1 MARPSPVSMILI
13 ALAGAIGFL
22 FIRAGYRVVFGGAGG
37 GDTALWDIPTL
48 RLGGPF
54 SHIVLGGEVTLE
66 GLATSLTS
74 GVPFAFVIL
83 VSGIL
88 LAFCD
93 PRSILLFVPRLRAGK
108 SVALAFVIS
117 LSTLPFLLTTARHT
131 RHSALRRGI
140 TPGRQLV
147 LPILEKTLERA
158 AGIAEALH
166 SRGIAEHPPTNLS
179 PGASAVGI
187 TNLTV
192 PDRGVTALSW
202 SISPGEQIVLT
213 GATGSGKTTILRA
226 LSGLL
231 PTDPATDFSGEVNS
245 GAGGV
250 AYLPH
255 DPYSLFLAGSV
266 RDEIALSWVSRGY
279 SRSRARTHAGE
290 TLDRWN
296 LADLSAKHPAELS
309 SGEAVL
315 VALVTLLAT
324 KPDLLLL
331 DEPLHA
337 LDASWRARVVNQLHT
352 LAGQGITVI
361 VTDHGSPELEG
372 WGDCFAVG
380 PEGIQAGRYVSP
392 EREYPRLIVTAPV
405 EPEVVADFVDL
416 SASYGSHL
424 VLDQVSLQIHRGH
437 TTVIT
442 GDNGSGKTTL
452 LEACADQYLGH
463 PQKFALVPTEPAEM
477 FVKDSLAE
485 ELAYADTVA
494 GAPPG
499 LTRETLESILSGSWR
514 DKIWAQMSSAHPRD
528 LSRGQQTAVAI
539 AIQLSHKPQVLGLDE
554 PTRGLDEAAILSLR
568 EVIGCVKETGVALL
582 IATHQPTHFAELSN
596 HVYELSGGKIHKTV
610 VATR

>member
-54 SHIVLGGEVTLE
+54 SHIVLGGEVTAE

-74 GVPFAFVIL
+74 GVPFALVIL
-83 VSGIL
+83 VSGTL
-88 LAFCD
+88 LAFGD
-93 PRSILLFVPRLRAGK
+93 PRSIVLFVPRLRAGK

-131 RHSALRRGI
+131 RHSARRRGI

-158 AGIAEALH
+158 VGIAEALH
-166 SRGIAEHPPTNLS
+166 SRGIAAHPPTNVS
-179 PGASAVGI
+179 PGAAAVGI

-226 LSGLL
+226 LAGLL

-392 EREYPRLIVTAPV
+392 
-405 EPEVVADFVDL
+405 
-416 SASYGSHL
+416 
-424 VLDQVSLQIHRGH
+424 
-437 TTVIT
+437 
-442 GDNGSGKTTL
+442 
-452 LEACADQYLGH
+452 
-463 PQKFALVPTEPAEM
+463 
-477 FVKDSLAE
+477 
-485 ELAYADTVA
+485 
-494 GAPPG
+494 
-499 LTRETLESILSGSWR
+499 
-514 DKIWAQMSSAHPRD
+514 
-528 LSRGQQTAVAI
+528 
-539 AIQLSHKPQVLGLDE
+539 
-554 PTRGLDEAAILSLR
+554 
-568 EVIGCVKETGVALL
+568 
-582 IATHQPTHFAELSN
+582 
-596 HVYELSGGKIHKTV
+596 
-610 VATR
+610 